1 MVTIKE
7 LIVKGTERLN
17 KVDID
22 TPKLDTEVLLSNLL
36 KVERIY
42 FHMYPEKEV
51 SEEIEAEF
59 WDSIEKREKLMP
71 VQYIVN
77 KQEFMGLD
85 FKVEEGVLIPRGDTE
100 ILVEKTI
107 DIYDKEFSP
116 NSVNIMDIGT
126 GSGAI
131 VVSLAKYINKS
142 NLTAIDV
149 SSKALE
155 IAKENADNNK
165 VENKIRFLQGSL
177 FDAIGGKDEY
187 KAYDFI
193 VSNPPYIPKD
203 VVDTLSPVVKDYE
216 PHLALDGGKDGL
228 DFYRAIT
235 KGAKDY
241 LKDGGYLLFE
251 IGYDQGEDL
260 IKILKYNEFRNVKVL
275 KDLAGLD
282 RVVLGVKQ

>member
-7 LIVKGTERLN
+7 LIARGTERLN
-17 KVDID
+17 KVDVD
-22 TPKLDTEVLLSNLL
+22 TPKLDAEVLLSNLL

-51 SEEIEAEF
+51 SEEKEAEF
-59 WDSIEKREKLMP
+59 WNRIEKREKLMP
-71 VQYIVN
+71 VQYIV
-77 KQEFMGLD
+77 KQQEFMGLD

-107 DIYDKEFSP
+107 DIYNKEFSP

-142 NLTAIDV
+142 NLTAIDI
-149 SSKALE
+149 SSKALK
-155 IAKENADNNK
+155 IAKENASNNE

-203 VVDTLSPVVKDYE
+203 VVGTLSPGVKDYE

-235 KGAKDY
+235 EGAKVY

-251 IGYDQGEDL
+251 IGYDQGEEL
-260 IKILKYNEFRNVKVL
+260 VRILKYNGFRNVKVL

-282 RVVLGVKQ
+282 RVVLGVK

>member
-7 LIVKGTERLN
+7 LIIKGTEKLN
-17 KVDID
+17 EVHVD
-22 TPKLDTEVLLSNLL
+22 TPKLDAEVLLSNLL

-51 SEEIEAEF
+51 SEEIEVEF
-59 WDSIEKREKLMP
+59 WDRIEKREKLMP
-71 VQYIVN
+71 VQYIV
-77 KQEFMGLD
+77 KQQEFMGLD

-107 DIYDKEFSP
+107 DIYKKEFSP

-142 NLTAIDV
+142 NLTAIDI

-155 IAKENADNNK
+155 IAKENASNNE
-165 VENKIRFLQGSL
+165 VENKIRFLQGNL
-177 FDAIGGKDEY
+177 FDAVGGKDDY

-203 VVDTLSPVVKDYE
+203 VVDTLSPGVKDYE

-235 KGAKDY
+235 EGAKDY

-251 IGYDQGEDL
+251 IGHDQGEDL
-260 IKILKYNEFRNVKVL
+260 IKILKHNEFRNVKVL